1 MNQEPRNGARGTRD
15 IEGKAASE
23 SGPRASFKPGKDC
36 FWFFSKS
43 VSWIETQ
50 SLPSLRRCCPSAG
63 KARPARTLLSRKSLS
78 SIPAFLI
85 SFWASGAF
93 AGDAV
98 AIGYNADGIWT
109 SVTYYSSGAPKGGPD
124 YKTEA
129 EARET
134 AMRDLRKRDLVKAAR
149 VEILSSS
156 DSTGYVAVG
165 RGTDKSRKDQN
176 VVGRGK
182 SQQEAGGNAM
192 AELNQRGATKN
203 QKIVYRYFSHG
214 SDGK

>member
-1 MNQEPRNGARGTRD
+1 MNQELRNA
-15 IEGKAASE
+15 GKE
-23 SGPRASFKPGKDC
+23 LFLL
-36 FWFFSKS
+36 FSKS
-43 VSWIETQ
+43 VSYFETQ
-50 SLPSLRRCCPSAG
+50 SLPSLLRCCPSQLY
-63 KARPARTLLSRKSLS
+63 LLSRKSPS

-85 SFWASGAF
+85 GISVCFAAARPAF

-109 SVTYYSSGAPKGGPD
+109 SVTYYSSGSSKGTRD

-129 EARET
+129 EARQE
-134 AMRDLRKRDLVKAAR
+134 ALRDLRKRGGEGLAR
-149 VEILSSS
+149 AEILSSS
-156 DSTGYVAVG
+156 DTTGFVAVG
-165 RGTDKSRKDQN
+165 RGTDKSKKDQN

-182 SQQEAGGNAM
+182 GQAEADEQAT